1 MHLPKSSLAKRSFTS
16 LAFVSLTLALA
27 IPSHAEIDK
36 KKADEKARTEA
47 VGELGGEGAE
57 KFDKLHGKL
66 KDDGEQNLREIHELM
81 KQIQDDLG
89 NRKTG
94 EPIQKRQTT
103 LVEKIEELIQKMIE
117 QTRQGQGSSS
127 QQQNQ
132 KPKGGSSKQDQ
143 KQSGQ
148 QRENKRDPKMKPGQ
162 QKQDQKQDQK
172 QGEQKKSENEKYG
185 PTKHDR
191 KSEGKLPPAK
201 PRNLHDVL
209 RSEKQWG
216 LLPKKLKDIVGSST
230 AKEFPSEYR
239 ELISSYFKRLSD
251 VLLEEDK

>member
-1 MHLPKSSLAKRSFTS
+1 MHLPKSSLTRRSFTS
-16 LAFVSLTLALA
+16 LAFVSLALTLA

-81 KQIQDDLG
+81 KQIQGDLA

-103 LVEKIEELIQKMIE
+103 LIEKIEELIQKMIE
-117 QTRQGQGSSS
+117 QTQQGQGSSS

-132 KPKGGSSKQDQ
+132 KPKGGGSKQDQ

-162 QKQDQKQDQK
+162 QKQDQK

-201 PRNLHDVL
+201 PRTLHDVL
-209 RSEKQWG
+209 RSKKQWG
-216 LLPKKLKDIVGSST
+216 LLPDKLQVIVGSST
-230 AKEFPSEYR
+230 GKEFPSEYR